1 MATSKLTQ
9 KQKLFAQEYL
19 VDLNATRAAQR
30 AGYSKNT
37 ARTKAS
43 LLLANSGVQKLIQAA
58 IQKREQRIEISQDQI
73 LIELAR
79 IGFGDPREV
88 LSWAGNSLTLKD
100 SNELS
105 DGAAASIAEVVETS
119 QGLKIKRHDK
129 VKAIELLMRHKGM
142 LSDKFNCKL
151 PEAMGVASCQE
162 KALAAQ
168 AELLRLREERQALLR
183 HNFTCSTKP
192 GTPTSSKKLAT
203 QEQLKLIKPESNIHK
218 PI

>member
-1 MATSKLTQ
+1 MAASKLTQ

-30 AGYSKNT
+30 AGYSKAT
-37 ARTKAS
+37 AGTKGS
-43 LLLANSGVQKLIQAA
+43 RLLANSGVQKLIQAA

-73 LIELAR
+73 LVELAR

-105 DGAAASIAEVVETS
+105 DGAAASIAEVVETK
-119 QGLKIKRHDK
+119 QGLKVKRHDK

-142 LSDKFNCKL
+142 LTDKLNL
-151 PEAMGVASCQE
+151 NSPEAMGIELCQE
-162 KALAAQ
+162 KALAAKAQ
-168 AELLRLREERQALLR
+168 LLRLREQRRALLG
-183 HNFTCSTKP
+183 HTQPPFAKGSATCKP
-192 GTPTSSKKLAT
+192 KPAGA
-203 QEQLKLIKPESNIHK
+203 QEQLKLIKLESNIQQ
-218 PI
+218 PA